1 MITKWY
7 PNSEDPQLGVFI
19 QKHAR
24 AIALEN
30 SISVLYAYGIAGQK
44 DKFSLTVS
52 SNSNV
57 SEYICYFRKNTGILS
72 SVINGIRYFRSI
84 LIAYHRAKKD
94 QSKFDLVHAY
104 ILLRTALIGK
114 YLSWTNKIPLVI
126 SEQWSGYATGKY
138 NLRSSFNKWL
148 TGYFCKSAAGLSMV
162 SNFLQTKMHEHG
174 LSNSNEAI
182 TSNVISKTFP
192 STRNESEKI
201 NVLLVADLVDEIK
214 NISAVIKA
222 AAKARDEGHQFV
234 IRIIGQGP
242 DQTTLLR
249 LAETLKVIN
258 TTVIFEGLKTNEE
271 VYDYLKQCDFLIMN
285 SRFETFSLI
294 CVEAMSCSKPVLATK
309 CGGPEEFVNE
319 SNGILIP
326 VDDDI
331 ELFNQ
336 FLFMLKNFRRF
347 DPDVIRKSV
356 EDRFSEKKVAQTF
369 SEWYRKATRA

>member
-30 SISVLYAYGIAGQK
+30 SVSVLYAYGLPNQK
-44 DKFSLTVS
+44 EKFNLTFAQ
-52 SNSNV
+52 NSNV
-57 SEYICYFRKNTGILS
+57 AEYLCYYKKNTGVFS
-72 SVINGIRYFRSI
+72 FVINGMRYFRSI
-84 LIAYHRAKKD
+84 LIAYKKAKHDKAT
-94 QSKFDLVHAY
+94 FDLVHAY

-114 YLSWTNKIPLVI
+114 YLSLINKIPLVI

-138 NLRSSFNKWL
+138 NLRSAFNKWL
-148 TGYFCKSAAGLSMV
+148 TRYFCKSSAGLSMV
-162 SNFLQTKMHEHG
+162 SYFLQSKMHEHG
-174 LSNSNEAI
+174 LINSNETV
-182 TSNVISKTFP
+182 TSNVISKTF
-192 STRNESEKI
+192 SSSKNESEKI

-214 NISAVIKA
+214 NISSVIKA
-222 AAKARDEGHQFV
+222 AAKARDEGHRFV
-234 IRIIGQGP
+234 IRIVGQGP
-242 DQTTLLR
+242 DQSNLLK
-249 LAETLKVIN
+249 LAETLNVVN
-258 TTVIFEGLKTNEE
+258 STVIFEGLKTNEE
-271 VYDYLKQCDFLIMN
+271 VYEYLRQCDFLIMN

-309 CGGPEEFVNE
+309 CGGPEEFIND

-336 FLFMLKNFRRF
+336 FLFMLKNFKRF
-347 DPDVIRKSV
+347 NQEAIRKSV
-356 EDRFSEKKVAQTF
+356 EARFSEKLVAKTF
-369 SEWYRKATRA
+369 TDWYRKAVGA